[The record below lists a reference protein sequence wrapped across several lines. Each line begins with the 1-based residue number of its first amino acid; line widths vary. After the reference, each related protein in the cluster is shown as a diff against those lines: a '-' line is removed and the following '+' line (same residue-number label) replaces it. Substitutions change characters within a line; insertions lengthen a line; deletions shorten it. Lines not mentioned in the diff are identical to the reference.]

1 MSGARWA
8 VYAPATLHS
17 LTCSD
22 TYPDTPA
29 PYRYVLYWSK
39 LTNDPST
46 IARARQRRRSSLN
59 GSANAIDDTGNVVPV
74 GSPDLLKMGG
84 GGVGFDG
91 SASDNDSANGT
102 ATPMVGGSPGATPM
116 VHSARG
122 PGGAS
127 GASPRVGGCPFMG
140 PPGALTGIVAMP
152 LHHLATTPRGGAVV
166 TPRGATGTPHA
177 TPRGARG
184 EGPVDPDGVV
194 MTERRR
200 ITFESSAPTSAHH
213 IVGSGS
219 GDFAGVAGDFAK
231 ESVGGAGTGLHAGSP
246 SAPTKKTPELRF
258 AVDATDID
266 AKNGG
271 AGDDGAQAGSSGG
284 DTGSPHDRDDN
295 KSAASGADEEKKEA
309 SVGGGSSSKK
319 SSIKRMR
326 DRLRRVVLDSDQ
338 SIMPILLTLRR
349 IAILTLLGCIALAI
363 GTTALE
369 YGELSAFRLKLLTG
383 LDAPKVTRNFI
394 AAGT

>member
-1 MSGARWA
+1 M
-8 VYAPATLHS
+8 
-17 LTCSD
+17 
-22 TYPDTPA
+22 
-29 PYRYVLYWSK
+29 LYWSK

-59 GSANAIDDTGNVVPV
+59 GSANAIDDTGNIVPV
-74 GSPDLLKMGG
+74 GSPDLLNMGG

-140 PPGALTGIVAMP
+140 PPGALTGAVAMPQMP
-152 LHHLATTPRGGAVV
+152 LHHPAVTRAAAATPRGGAGTPRM
-166 TPRGATGTPHA
+166 TPRGASA
-177 TPRGARG
+177 A

-200 ITFESSAPTSAHH
+200 ITFDSSAPTSAHPV
-213 IVGSGS
+213 VGTG
-219 GDFAGVAGDFAK
+219 GVDFAG
-231 ESVGGAGTGLHAGSP
+231 VGGAGTGLHAGSP

-271 AGDDGAQAGSSGG
+271 AGDDGAPAGGSSG

-338 SIMPILLTLRR
+338 SIMPILVTLRR
-349 IAILTLLGCIALAI
+349 IAILTLLGCIALAV

-369 YGELSAFRLKLLTG
+369 YSELSAFRLKLLTG